1 MSIKNKKELINEVL
15 DLYQR
20 FEKNPKQDI
29 HTYQITIDTIKI
41 ISKLFNQKSKDYQ
54 LLSKILNLLI
64 HLELQN
70 IDII

>member
-15 DLYQR
+15 DLYRR

-70 IDII
+70 IDIV